1 MDIFGTF
8 YEKKLQKLNLKEFRV
23 EKEIKRKDN
32 KLYAK
37 WKGCD
42 NSFISWVDEKDIV
55 EMSEYF
61 PETIFFEEN

>member
-8 YEKKLQKLNLKEFRV
+8 YEKKLQKLNQKEFRV
-23 EKEIKRKDN
+23 EKEIKRKGD

-37 WKGCD
+37 RKGCD